1 MYKKLNEY
9 IWEFRTQFNG
19 MAYRLLAFW
28 DKDEMEQT
36 LVIATHGINKKTKKT
51 PKKEIDKAEDIRKQ
65 YLEYKHKTK

>member
-1 MYKKLNEY
+1 
-9 IWEFRTQFNG
+9 